1 MAFSAAD
8 LTEYQQ
14 AITALSS
21 GAEEVQIGNRRWRKS
36 SLKELRETYDWLEKK
51 VTLATK
57 PSIQRVSFASAT
69 NQDDH

>member
-51 VTLATK
+51 VTLTTK